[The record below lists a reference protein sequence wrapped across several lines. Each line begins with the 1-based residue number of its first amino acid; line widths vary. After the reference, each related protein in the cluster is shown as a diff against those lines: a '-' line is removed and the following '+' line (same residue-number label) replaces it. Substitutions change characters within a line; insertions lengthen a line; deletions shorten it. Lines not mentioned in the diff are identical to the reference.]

1 MQKIIRRASTA
12 LAAAI
17 LAAVGGVVAIAAD
30 LSGTWGASVKLSS
43 GQSGTP
49 TFILKQ
55 AGQKL
60 SGTYSGALGSAPV
73 TGTVT
78 GSKVHLSFEIQGS
91 TIRYAGTLAG
101 DGNAM
106 QGSVDYAGQASGTF
120 TATRR

>member
-1 MQKIIRRASTA
+1 MQKVTRRATTG
-12 LAAAI
+12 
-17 LAAVGGVVAIAAD
+17 LAAVILAVVGSVVAIAAD

-55 AGQKL
+55 NGQKL
-60 SGTYSGALGSAPV
+60 SGTYSGALGSAAV
-73 TGTVT
+73 TGTVAGT
-78 GSKVHLSFEIQGS
+78 KIHLSFEIQGS

-106 QGSVDYAGQASGTF
+106 QGSVDYAGRASGTF

>member
-1 MQKIIRRASTA
+1 MQKVIRRASTG

-17 LAAVGGVVAIAAD
+17 LAAAGGVVAIAAD
-30 LSGTWGASVKLSS
+30 LSGTWSASVKLSS

-55 AGQKL
+55 TGQKL
-60 SGTYSGALGSAPV
+60 SGTYSGRLGSAPV
-73 TGTVT
+73 SGTVT